1 MPILA
6 KLFNAKSIKSFVDS
20 LIFRRFKSSARS
32 FHFILF
38 YSILSWEKK
47 VLLVFYCGKK
57 NYFFILHWR
66 NSYTLA

>member
-38 YSILSWEKK
+38 YSILSWEKSSSCF
-47 VLLVFYCGKK
+47 LLWKK
-57 NYFFILHWR
+57 GCFFILHWR